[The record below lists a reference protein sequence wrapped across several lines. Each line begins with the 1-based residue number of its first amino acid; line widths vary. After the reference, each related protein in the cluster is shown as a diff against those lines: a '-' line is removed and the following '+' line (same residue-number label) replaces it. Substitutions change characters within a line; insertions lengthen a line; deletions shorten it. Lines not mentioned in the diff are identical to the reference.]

1 MDTKTNNSPLI
12 SIIVPVYNVEQF
24 LPKCI
29 DSLINQTF
37 KDIEIIC
44 VNDGSKDN
52 SLKILEEYKRKDS
65 RIKVINNKNQGPG
78 LSRQCGLNNVDPAS
92 KYLMFCDS
100 DDWYEPDMCEKMYNA
115 IEQQNV
121 DIVMC
126 DTNVHI
132 IENDNNQGRLN
143 GCIGHRKIRI
153 TGKSEINTKT
163 ISQISTLLFNK
174 ILKLDIIKKYG
185 IAFPDAKMHD
195 DSTFISQYLL
205 VSNNYY
211 GIDEKLYNYAYRKNS
226 LVFNACSNKDKKLLY
241 PSINCIQTLHNFVT
255 KNDSLTFNTNY
266 ILQKF
271 WDFLYYDYCHLDKSQ
286 KITLLKKA
294 HSVLNNVSYL
304 KEDRPILFMLK
315 KGKIYQVASQL
326 EDKIFLSPLQ
336 KLFSIKNKKDYKQ
349 ITIAGIKIKKKLYRS
364 SSEVNNRSKNI
375 CYSDSITNRELLLS
389 KLNILSTAYKAAIS
403 KQQKANI
410 VLQIYELFTGKNPV
424 AYPYKGNIDKKDV
437 VLISPPYWDI
447 YTPFSAIP
455 CIIAELNKVGEK
467 SQNIDLG
474 ILTFHKDFDE
484 LWKSKAQWL
493 LSENFYNNDVA
504 VLKNKIVS
512 NYNEYLATVSF
523 LSDDDFDIVKLKE
536 IYPKLNSFQR
546 GVLDKLFYMI
556 MQERIVHPSLNSD
569 FDLENDVLKQN
580 INNLLKAIADFGL
593 IEDFLNIPDIVG
605 ISVTSLDQLTMGC
618 FITQIIRSIN
628 PNVQIIMGGSAV
640 DIIRRTT
647 DENVA
652 KLFKYFDY
660 LIIGEGETSARKL
673 IKAIKNNKEDLSDI
687 ENLIYYQNGKLRFN
701 EEIIECTENLNPPD
715 YDGIDF
721 SMYMAAEPMLSYQT
735 SRGCFYGNCAFCN
748 HDKKYRHNYRKKSIS
763 KVINDL
769 RFLHEKYNIKHFQF
783 VDEAIEP
790 RYFAEFLNEFEKTEL
805 SKEIEWIYYS
815 RVSPFYNEEIVKK
828 AKKCGCRMVMF
839 GVETFNQRLLNHIK
853 KGIVAKQSIENLKL
867 FHQNG
872 IKTHAWLMSIL
883 PSETKDEIR
892 YDVEMIKQYKDYI
905 DVMAMGR
912 FYLDTSTDMY
922 ANPQKFNIVKVN
934 PCDGYDF
941 ISTYENKIINKK
953 ELNLIVD
960 NEYYPTLKSLCFSNN
975 RYVAYFDVSEQKE
988 NLIMK

>member
-12 SIIVPVYNVEQF
+12 SIIVPVYNVEKY

-78 LSRQCGLNNVDPAS
+78 LSRQCGLDNVDS
-92 KYLMFCDS
+92 NSRYLMFCDS
-100 DDWYEPDMCEKMYNA
+100 DDWYEQNMCEKMFNA

-153 TGKSEINTKT
+153 TGKIEINTKT

-185 IAFPDAKMHD
+185 IEFPDAKMHE

-205 VSNNYY
+205 VSNKYY

-226 LVFNACSNKDKKLLY
+226 LVFNAFNNKDKKFLY
-241 PSINCIQTLHNFVT
+241 PSINCVKTLHNFAA
-255 KNDSLTFNTNY
+255 KNDSLMLNINY
-266 ILQKF
+266 TLQKF
-271 WDFLYYDYCHLDKSQ
+271 WDFIYWDYSHLNKNS

-294 HSVLNNVSYL
+294 HSILKNISYI

-315 KGKIYQVASQL
+315 NGRIYQAVTKL
-326 EDKIFLSPLQ
+326 ENKIFLSPLQ
-336 KLFSIKNKKDYKQ
+336 QIFSIKNKNGYKQ
-349 ITIAGIKIKKKLYRS
+349 ITIAGIKIKKKLHRS
-364 SSEVNNRSKNI
+364 LTVPDKIEKDI
-375 CYSDSITNRELLLS
+375 CYDNSLKRELLLQ
-389 KLNILSTAYKAAIS
+389 KLNQLSTTYRQTHNY
-403 KQQKANI
+403 QQKSNI
-410 VLQIYELFTGKNPV
+410 VLQVYQLFTNKYPV
-424 AYPYKGNIDKKDV
+424 EYPQKAKIDKKDI

-455 CIIAELNKVGEK
+455 CIIAELKK
-467 SQNIDLG
+467 FDIKAQNIDLG

-484 LWKSKAQWL
+484 LWKEKVQWL
-493 LSENFYNNDVA
+493 LNESFYNSNVA
-504 VLKNKIVS
+504 ILKNKIVNS
-512 NYNEYLATVSF
+512 YNEYLEKVEF
-523 LSDDDFDIVKLKE
+523 LSDDNFCIDKLKE
-536 IYPKLNSFQR
+536 IYPELDSFQR

-556 MQERIVHPSLNSD
+556 LNERIIHPSLNSD
-569 FDLENDVLKQN
+569 FDLEQDVLKQN
-580 INNLLKAIADFGL
+580 INNLLKAIADFGM

-605 ISVTSLDQLTMGC
+605 ISVTSLDQLTSGC
-618 FITQIIRSIN
+618 FIAQILRAIN
-628 PNVQIIMGGSAV
+628 PCVQIIMGGSAV

-647 DENVA
+647 DEKVA

-660 LIIGEGETSARKL
+660 LIIGEGETSASKL
-673 IKAIKNNKEDLSDI
+673 ISALKNNETDLSNI
-687 ENLIYYQNGKLRFN
+687 ENLIYYQNAKLCFN
-701 EEIIECTENLNPPD
+701 KEIIECTEDLNPPD
-715 YDGIDF
+715 YDGVDF
-721 SMYMAAEPMLSYQT
+721 SKYMAAEPMLSYQT

-748 HDKKYRHNYRKKSIS
+748 HDEKYRHNYRKKSIS

-769 RFLHEKYNIKHFQF
+769 AYLYEKYNVKHFQF

-805 SKEIEWIYYS
+805 SKKIEWLYYS
-815 RVSPFYNEEIVKK
+815 RVSKFYNEEIVQK
-828 AKKCGCRMVMF
+828 AKKCGCKMVMF

-853 KGIVAKQSIENLKL
+853 KGIVATQSIENLKL
-867 FHQNG
+867 FHKNG

-883 PSETKDEIR
+883 PSETKEEIY
-892 YDVEMIKQYKDYI
+892 YDMETIKWYRVCTIQ
-905 DVMAMGR
+905 
-912 FYLDTSTDMY
+912 
-922 ANPQKFNIVKVN
+922 N
-934 PCDGYDF
+934 
-941 ISTYENKIINKK
+941 
-953 ELNLIVD
+953 
-960 NEYYPTLKSLCFSNN
+960 CF
-975 RYVAYFDVSEQKE
+975 V
-988 NLIMK
+988 I